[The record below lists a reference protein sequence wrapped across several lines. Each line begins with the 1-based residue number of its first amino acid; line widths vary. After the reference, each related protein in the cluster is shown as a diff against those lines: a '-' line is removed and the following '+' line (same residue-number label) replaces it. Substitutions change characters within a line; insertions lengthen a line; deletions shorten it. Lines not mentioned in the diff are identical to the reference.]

1 MSYSICRI
9 AKIKASGV
17 TGIQIHDQREKDGI
31 SHTNEDIDWTKT
43 SENISLIEQQ
53 ERFRTVVSN
62 RISELNLKR
71 QPRSDATV
79 MCQCLV
85 TSDNAFF
92 EKMSRQEQTEYFKKS
107 LDFIKERYGE
117 KNLVSATIHYDERTP
132 HMHVNFVPVTEDG
145 RLSAKDLFSPK
156 SLRALQDD
164 YNRFVRE
171 QGYDLERGDIGSKTK
186 HLEVE
191 EYKLETKYEQ
201 LKAKEQR
208 LEQLEKID
216 TAIGLQAEKGKF
228 TYSTKEVEAIKEQN
242 KSLKLEG
249 LRKDGTIRDLTTRLS
264 EAEKQLLKARKEI
277 EGIKVPMERLK
288 DLESENRALEYLREK
303 IPSIDK
309 ALVRFDFMRK
319 NAYDLG
325 NKLAE
330 CKKLYH
336 NCLNEREKLIGQSSN
351 CERMAQEC
359 DKMAQGIAELKKDI
373 DISLAKENT
382 LRTEL
387 EGLKGIF
394 KKKAREDCQNRLNQQ
409 EKTTVQLQNRLQEVH
424 DCSYEHI
431 PQKINEY
438 ASQKQIYL
446 SDKVVYMEQTDRIEQ
461 MKEDAIHKYK
471 FHKGL
476 ADTQQKDMREVT
488 NRINARIKFTPGEDK
503 VFRMTQ
509 ADRKEL
515 LKEYEEKGVTPRT
528 IERCR
533 ENFDRQ
539 DIQERNE
546 REFSRQQAKT
556 HTRGRER

>member
-1 MSYSICRI
+1 MG
-9 AKIKASGV
+9 GV

-43 SENISLIEQQ
+43 SENVFLVEQQ
-53 ERFRTVVSN
+53 ERFRTFVSN

-488 NRINARIKFTPGEDK
+488 NRINARIKLNPGEDK